1 MTWDFA
7 LLLSTY
13 IIFRN
18 MWRWLSH
25 SSCWPN
31 EKYEKKKECKVT
43 HRECEMAFRIKC
55 FWKWGDWNDLHRGL
69 FTVQVNAIVCWALF
83 WVHYFWLCIQFMRAP
98 HTQKSTVLTLWRGV
112 CSYFLG
118 HPRASQRGLH
128 IVLILVSCG
137 LSSVRY
143 ASTLKYISCCCCE
156 IAFCDWN
163 LIRKTHTQ
171 TFYYSGTIFYKPVQS
186 ADTMK

>member
-1 MTWDFA
+1 M
-7 LLLSTY
+7 Y

-18 MWRWLSH
+18 MWLWLSH

-31 EKYEKKKECKVT
+31 EKYEKKECKVT

-69 FTVQVNAIVCWALF
+69 FTVQVYAIVCWALF

-137 LSSVRY
+137 LSSVRN
-143 ASTLKYISCCCCE
+143 ASTLKYILLLLL
-156 IAFCDWN
+156 WN
-163 LIRKTHTQ
+163 CVLWLEFNTQNAHTNVLL
-171 TFYYSGTIFYKPVQS
+171 FWHDIL
-186 ADTMK
+186 